1 LHHAPSPTRPTP
13 LPPSPTSLV
22 RYLLAWLRSL
32 NPPGWEPSK
41 QRTVIYYSRVFPEA
55 KLGRLLDAEHSD
67 DVAKT
72 IQKCLEKNG
81 RDEKLVIFDGTIAG
95 EDGERRSMTL
105 LEQFSLFRSASMA
118 LGPHGTGLGEFCL
131 HILGAILLC

>member
-1 LHHAPSPTRPTP
+1 M
-13 LPPSPTSLV
+13 
-22 RYLLAWLRSL
+22 
-32 NPPGWEPSK
+32 
-41 QRTVIYYSRVFPEA
+41 
-55 KLGRLLDAEHSD
+55 
-67 DVAKT
+67 
-72 IQKCLEKNG
+72 
-81 RDEKLVIFDGTIAG
+81 IFDGTIAG